1 LNAALLSQWMD
12 RFSEE
17 ASIAGLEIGQL
28 AVWSIRLLYKRI
40 GVLILLFSNLQSV
53 HTRTCLENLE

>member
-1 LNAALLSQWMD
+1 MD

-17 ASIAGLEIGQL
+17 ASIAGLKIGQL

-40 GVLILLFSNLQSV
+40 GVLILFFLIYEV
-53 HTRTCLENLE
+53 YTRTCLENLE